1 MMSVTESNAMTKTP
15 IPLLSISPVLSKKM
29 SKINS
34 LDAAAQAAP
43 MLVRRKSGDINH
55 IATLSSSVLPAFG
68 TIIND
73 SHLQLRRFIIAP
85 FDRRY
90 RWWQTFLVV
99 LVIYSAWASPF
110 ELAFSHI
117 ATGSLWPVDLVVDWF
132 FAIDIVLTF
141 FVAYLDKH
149 TYLLVDDCKKI
160 ALRYI
165 VRLGFIMDVASTL
178 PFQHL
183 YGLFRGRTNRSAV
196 FGFLNLLRLWRL
208 RRASKL
214 FSRME
219 KDTRFSY
226 HWIRIVKLICVTLFV
241 VHSVGCLQYWM
252 AIHYHDKHKTWLGAQ
267 IGNFEDI
274 SIWKRYTYSLYWTIT
289 TLTTVG
295 YGDLHAVNTTE
306 KIANTFFMFFNIG
319 LTAYLIGNMTNL
331 IVRRAI
337 GTFAMRDEEHHIER
351 FASTNRLPETL
362 QEQML
367 AHIHHKYEML
377 EWQQGEE
384 LQNLPKALRSSI
396 GQHLFKKTLQKAYF
410 FKEVSDSLIV
420 HLITEVKAEYFPPK
434 VDIILQNEMP
444 KDFYIIV
451 YGQVELLIY
460 KDGTEQI
467 LSKLGHYE
475 MAGEIAVLFNI
486 PQPFTVRTKR
496 CTQVLR
502 ISHQDFKDIVRQHD
516 DDGQTII
523 SNVTEHLKDLEREI
537 RDEIPLVT
545 ELFCDLNH
553 ATEQSISKDKVHEC
567 EASSVVHD
575 GSAKGATLCSTTQRS
590 LMRLVIHGHHPNK
603 TDTAQSSKPG
613 KLIHLPETME
623 DLLQLAEEKFGK
635 IGSQIIMND
644 GSEVEELSVLREN
657 DHLFYC

>member
-1 MMSVTESNAMTKTP
+1 MSATESTGMTQTP
-15 IPLLSISPVLSKKM
+15 IPLISISPVLSKKM

-34 LDAAAQAAP
+34 LDAAAEAAP

-68 TIIND
+68 TIVND
-73 SHLQLRRFIIAP
+73 SHLQLQRFIIAP
-85 FDRRY
+85 FD
-90 RWWQTFLVV
+90 L
-99 LVIYSAWASPF
+99 IYSAWASPF

-117 ATGSLWPVDLVVDWF
+117 ATGSLWPVDLVVDGF

-141 FVAYLDKH
+141 FIAYLDKH
-149 TYLLVDDCKKI
+149 TYLLVDDRKKI

-178 PFQHL
+178 PFQQL

-226 HWIRIVKLICVTLFV
+226 HWIRIVKLIFVTLFV

-274 SIWKRYTYSLYWTIT
+274 SIWKRYNYSLYWTIT

-351 FASTNRLPETL
+351 FASTNRLPEAL

-396 GQHLFKKTLQKAYF
+396 
-410 FKEVSDSLIV
+410 EVSDSLIV

-451 YGQVELLIY
+451 YGQVDLLIY

-502 ISHQDFKDIVRQHD
+502 ISHQDFKEIVRQHD

-523 SNVTEHLKDLEREI
+523 SNVTEHLKDLETEI
-537 RDEIPLVT
+537 RDEIPFVT
-545 ELFCDLNH
+545 ELLGDLNH
-553 ATEQSISKDKVHEC
+553 ATEQSISKDKVHEPD
-567 EASSVVHD
+567 ASSVVHD
-575 GSAKGATLCSTTQRS
+575 GSAKGASLCSTRPRS

-603 TDTAQSSKPG
+603 TDTAESSKPG
-613 KLIHLPETME
+613 KLIHLPETIE
-623 DLLQLAEEKFGK
+623 DLLQLAEKKFGK
-635 IGSQIIMND
+635 TGSQIIMND